1 MYIPIS
7 QDSDIPIYQQ
17 IVDAIK
23 DAVLSEE
30 LKEGEAMPSIRSLA
44 KELGISAITSKRAYE
59 ELEKMGYIVTIRK
72 KGSFIRGVNKAKL
85 LDARRKIIQGKIQE
99 AVQMAKRTQMEYGE
113 LEKMLKKSF
122 TDEREE

>member
-30 LKEGEAMPSIRSLA
+30 LSEGEAMPSIRSLA

-59 ELEKMGYIVTIRK
+59 ELEKAGYIVTIRK
-72 KGSFIRGVNKAKL
+72 KGSFIKGINKAEL
-85 LDARRKIIQGKIQE
+85 LDARKEDIEEKIYE
-99 AVQMAKRTQMEYGE
+99 AIQMAKRAQLKYED
-113 LEKMLKKSF
+113 LEKMLKKIYMQ
-122 TDEREE
+122 EGEE